1 MPGPKPR
8 KKTVNRS
15 PFQLKYLLIF
25 VCVVMAAGVV
35 KDRVIK
41 SAIIRLGP
49 SAIGTKIKLGHFSL
63 GLITQKISLK
73 DLVLFNPPGFPDE
86 AFLTIPEITVKSNLW
101 ALLRGQ
107 IHLPLVVVNVHELIV
122 VKSKDKKLN
131 VDALASSVS
140 PPVPKE
146 GKPAEPPTGPPA
158 KKEIPGMPELKID
171 LLKLNVD
178 RVIFKDFT
186 KGDSPAVRV
195 YDVGLKNKT
204 IKNVNG
210 VNQLITSIIVQA
222 MGPTAIKGAGI
233 YAAAAVMGVGFL
245 PAGVLGIIV
254 AKDDS
259 TIELEIDA
267 KEAFEICLKYVELKG
282 KLKKQ
287 HRLEGVILAKV
298 DGHDLKFEIKKTEKK
313 TVKITVTAR
322 KMLVPKPAMAGGVLY
337 QIEQMLRERRP

>member
-15 PFQLKYLLIF
+15 HIKLKYLLIF
-25 VCVVMAAGVV
+25 VCVVIAAGIV

-63 GLITQKISLK
+63 GVFTQKISLK
-73 DLVLFNPPGFPDE
+73 DLALFNPPGFPDE

-122 VKSKDKKLN
+122 VKNKDKKLN
-131 VDALASSVS
+131 VDALASSVQPPAQREGQS
-140 PPVPKE
+140 SEPPV
-146 GKPAEPPTGPPA
+146 
-158 KKEIPGMPELKID
+158 KKQTPGMPDLKID

-259 TIELEIDA
+259 AIELEIDA
-267 KEAFEICLKYVELKG
+267 KEAFDICLKYVELKG

-287 HRLEGVILAKV
+287 HRLEGEILAKV

-337 QIEQMLRERRP
+337 QIEQMLSERKP